1 MPSANDQVDSACLP
15 TFEPTLVLS
24 SDIPMGRCH
33 FVMDTTILGRSWGG
47 IRVADDLSLPEVRVL
62 ARSMTLKTILAG
74 VPIGGAKAGITLTT
88 KQPDREAM
96 LRQVCSIIGQYV
108 KNRNYIP
115 GTDIGFAETDV
126 NSLYEFANCKARFF
140 QGNITVGEACAR
152 GIAQSLKY
160 VAENGIGR
168 ISDRTVTLQGFGR
181 IGVPTARLLA
191 AEGFQIVAIS
201 DITGTL
207 YDPAGLDVT
216 ELETAD
222 NREGFLSRY
231 SRDHAGATLLPRD
244 ASFSIKSEILI
255 PGTRTLTIDDKVAC
269 QIKAKVVCP
278 ISNAPVTL
286 EGEEML
292 ARRGIVSVPDIIAN
306 AGGVIASFAQHLRAD
321 RRQTEQIISKVITSN
336 LQSVFV
342 NLPSD
347 KVPKKVAVAIA
358 MDRLMNVKKSETISA
373 LRFLSPWIKTLGINA
388 LLTGFK
394 QYLD

>member
-1 MPSANDQVDSACLP
+1 MPA
-15 TFEPTLVLS
+15 FEPKLVLT
-24 SDIPMGRCH
+24 SDIPVGRCH

-62 ARSMTLKTILAG
+62 ARTMTVKTILAG
-74 VPIGGAKAGITLTT
+74 IPIGGAKAGITLTT

-96 LRQVCSIIGQYV
+96 LHQVCGIIGQYV

-115 GTDIGFAETDV
+115 GTDIGFTETDV
-126 NSLYEFANCKARFF
+126 NSLYEFANCKARLFE
-140 QGNITVGEACAR
+140 GKITVGEACAR

-160 VAENGIGR
+160 VTENGTGR
-168 ISDRTVTLQGFGR
+168 LSDRTVALQGFGR

-191 AEGFQIVAIS
+191 IEGFQIVAIS

-207 YDPAGLDVT
+207 YDPTGLDVT
-216 ELETAD
+216 ELETAHNI
-222 NREGFLSRY
+222 NRESFLSRY
-231 SRDHAGATLLPRD
+231 SRDHVGANLLPRE
-244 ASFSIKSEILI
+244 AFFSVESEVLI
-255 PGTRTLTIDDKVAC
+255 PGARTLTINDKVAG

-286 EGEEML
+286 EGEEKL
-292 ARRGIVSVPDIIAN
+292 ARRGIVSVPDIISN
-306 AGGVIASFAQHLRAD
+306 TGGVIASFAQHLGAD
-321 RRQTEQIISKVITSN
+321 RRQTEQIISEVITRN

-347 KVPKKVAVAIA
+347 KIPKRAAVAIA
-358 MDRLMNVKKSETISA
+358 VDRLMKIKKCETISA
-373 LRFLSPWIKTLGINA
+373 LRFLSPWIKALGVNA
-388 LLTGFK
+388 LLAGFK